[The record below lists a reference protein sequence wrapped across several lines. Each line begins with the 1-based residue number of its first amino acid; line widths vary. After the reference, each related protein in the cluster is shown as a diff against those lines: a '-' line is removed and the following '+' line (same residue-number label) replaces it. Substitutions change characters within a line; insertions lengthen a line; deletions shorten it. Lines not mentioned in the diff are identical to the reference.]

1 MHWSQ
6 PLNIH
11 CVSRRSVEVLKQR
24 RMITPIVQSQC
35 LAEVYFFCIGRFQWW
50 DKNGLCYQWKQ
61 DATQFP
67 GQRDNRCISVWSSC
81 KLGWRVVISIPSVP
95 DWAVHSKSLSPF
107 FPASASL
114 TVSGIRVKNSGVRGW
129 GKTCSIHCFP
139 ILSIPLL
146 TLKSEERHG
155 SSSASSLPLNLS
167 TVSGMLTNK
176 YSPMHLENLG
186 SFKNPQASIYVSVT
200 SSMLLEWQWIV
211 GGEGISMFTGRVTAK
226 ATVGPA
232 KVMIQIQ
239 LQELYPLQ
247 TKF

>member
-50 DKNGLCYQWKQ
+50 DKNGLVKGITDVFLFDHPVSW
-61 DATQFP
+61 
-67 GQRDNRCISVWSSC
+67 GG
-81 KLGWRVVISIPSVP
+81 GWRVVISIPSVP